1 MFLRTLHH
9 ESFIE
14 LAEIY
19 HLKKKKKKTICQH
32 LSFLF
37 SLYEEKIIVPKK
49 KKKNVKK
56 TNKERIS
63 IIGWVTL
70 LDYMTHTSHLSC
82 QVNHLALLSIQ
93 APHLHQLALHSTT
106 KAKIMEHIEQNH

>member
-19 HLKKKKKKTICQH
+19 HLKKKKKTICQH

-49 KKKNVKK
+49 KKKREEDK
-56 TNKERIS
+56 
-63 IIGWVTL
+63 
-70 LDYMTHTSHLSC
+70 
-82 QVNHLALLSIQ
+82 
-93 APHLHQLALHSTT
+93 
-106 KAKIMEHIEQNH
+106 